1 MKKIRVASLL
11 ALAAA
16 SVSALVGCN
25 NNNGGGE
32 KIKVGLICLHP
43 AASSTYDKN
52 FVEAFKESAN
62 KLGFT
67 PVIRENVPEGDECQT
82 VAENL
87 AETGCK
93 VVFADSFG
101 HEDYMI
107 EAAKKYTK
115 VQFCHATGT
124 KAAEV
129 KLANYHNAFAS
140 IYEGRYLAGVVAGL
154 KLQEMITAKP
164 ETAHKVG
171 YVAAHPYAEV
181 MSGYTSWF
189 LGVRSIVEDVTMD
202 VKYTDSWYDETA
214 ERTAAN
220 ALIDGGCVLISQ
232 HADSYGAPSACE
244 EKKVPNV
251 SYNGSTASVAPETFL
266 VSSRINW
273 SPFYEFVVNAVM
285 KADSPEKANIPANWC
300 GGFKEGSVELS
311 DLGKNVAAGTAE
323 KIADVKAKLE
333 NGTLKV
339 FDTSKFTVGG
349 AAPSE
354 ANMAPSKEWT
364 FNYPEG
370 TEFVKDGYY
379 HESEYRSAPSFDV
392 LIDGINDVGH
402 VTPAQ

>member
-1 MKKIRVASLL
+1 MKKVRLVSLL

-16 SVSALVGCN
+16 SVTSLVGCD
-25 NNNGGGE
+25 NGA
-32 KIKVGLICLHP
+32 KMKVGLICLHP

-52 FVEAFKESAN
+52 FVEAFKDSAK

-107 EAAKKYTK
+107 EAAKKYPN

-124 KAAEV
+124 KAAAT

-154 KLQEMITAKP
+154 KLQAMIAAKAD
-164 ETAHKVG
+164 TAHKIG

-181 MSGYTSWF
+181 MSGYTSF
-189 LGVRSIVEDVTMD
+189 YLGVKSIVNDVQMD

-220 ALIDGGCVLISQ
+220 ALIEGGCVLISQ
-232 HADSYGAPSACE
+232 HADSYGAPGACE
-244 EKKVPNV
+244 AKGVPNV

-273 SPFYEFVVNAVM
+273 SPFYEYVVNAV
-285 KADSPEKANIPANWC
+285 KNASSPEKANIPYDWC

-311 DLGKNVAAGTAE
+311 ELGKNVAPGTAE
-323 KIADVKAKLE
+323 KIAEVKAKLE
-333 NGTLKV
+333 NGSLKV
-339 FDTSKFTVGG
+339 FDTSKFTVGN

-354 ANMAPSKEWT
+354 ANMAPSKQWT
-364 FNYPEG
+364 FDYPDG
-370 TEFVKDGYY
+370 TEFVKGGYY
-379 HESEYRSAPSFDV
+379 HESEYRSAPSFDI
-392 LIDGINDVGH
+392 LIDGINDLGH
-402 VTPAQ
+402 VNPQQ

>member
-1 MKKIRVASLL
+1 MKNNVLKIVALGGL
-11 ALAAA
+11 MVAATTGLAAC
-16 SVSALVGCN
+16 G
-25 NNNGGGE
+25 NNGGM
-32 KIKVGLICLHP
+32 KVGLICLHP

-52 FVEAFKESAN
+52 FVDAFKESAK

-67 PVIRENVPEGDECQT
+67 PVIRENVPEGQECQD

-93 VVFADSFG
+93 VIFADSFG

-107 EAAKKYTK
+107 EAAKKFPK

-124 KAAEV
+124 KAAAT

-154 KLQEMITAKP
+154 KLQEMKAADASVSSKI
-164 ETAHKVG
+164 G

-181 MSGYTSWF
+181 MSGYTSF
-189 LGVRSIVEDVTMD
+189 YLGVKSIVSDVTMD

-220 ALIDGGCVLISQ
+220 ALIEGGCVLISQ

-244 EKKVPNV
+244 KAGVPNV
-251 SYNGSTASVAPETFL
+251 SYNGSTAGVAPETFL

-273 SPFYEFVVNAVM
+273 SPFYEFVVNAV
-285 KADSPEKANIPANWC
+285 KKVDSPELAEIPYDWC
-300 GGFKEGSVELS
+300 GGFAEGSVELS
-311 DLGKNVAAGTAE
+311 DLGKNVAAGTAD
-323 KIADVKAKLE
+323 KIADVKAKLA
-333 NGTLKV
+333 NGSLHV
-339 FDTSKFTVGG
+339 FDCSKFTVGG
-349 AAPSE
+349 ETPSE
-354 ANMAPSKEWT
+354 ANMAPSKQWT
-364 FNYPEG
+364 FDYPEG
-370 TEFVKDGYY
+370 TQFVKDGYY

-402 VTPAQ
+402 VTPAA